1 MPTCSTLITPYHMTL
16 PFCPLALPRPSAPLC
31 VLVSPSRTS
40 GTSGQASTSPAQVHP
55 GTEWMLE
62 PYLLDRQVGGGT
74 KGRECRG
81 AGVMEKT
88 PLMPLGW
95 VSGVVGGRERSFPSL
110 VITGGGRSAYF
121 SFVLERR
128 EQLPARSPA
137 HLVQEA
143 GGTSIHGMVPGPS
156 CKLES

>member
-1 MPTCSTLITPYHMTL
+1 MLHPHHSLSHDSTLLPLGTAKTICSLVCPCL
-16 PFCPLALPRPSAPLC
+16 PFQNL
-31 VLVSPSRTS
+31 

-110 VITGGGRSAYF
+110 VITGGGRIAYF